1 MNSHRSLKTFALTLI
16 LLFVTRAGAQA
27 TPARGPKRVV
37 VHAGHVLD
45 VRTGRMLS
53 DQTIVI
59 EGDRIVSVGASSQNP
74 AGANLI
80 DLPNATVLP
89 GLIDSHDHLTDSP
102 RDFNFGL
109 LTNSAPRLAL
119 EGAANARATLLAG
132 FTTVRNVG
140 EWGWTDTALRDAI
153 NDGDVP
159 GPRMLVSGP
168 AVGITGGH
176 CDINELAPEFH
187 VSSDSVA
194 DGIAAVQK
202 KVREEI
208 KYGADLIKVCVTGG
222 IMSKGDD
229 PRASQF
235 TYEEL
240 KAIVADAHRLGRKVA
255 GHAHGSEGIRWAA
268 EVGFDSV
275 EHGSFIDDAGIA
287 LMKQHG
293 TYLVPTLYPGEWL
306 LENGEKVGLPPYM
319 AAKARQVL
327 PQARKNIAHA
337 IASGVKIAF
346 GTDASNFPH
355 GLNAHEFPLL
365 VQVGMTPLEAIQ
377 AATLNAA
384 DLLGWSDRVGALE
397 PGKYADLIAVDGD
410 PLQDIT
416 TLERVKFV
424 MKGGEVVKNEYR

>member
-1 MNSHRSLKTFALTLI
+1 VNSYWAPKSFALAVTL
-16 LLFVTRAGAQA
+16 LLGICACAQT
-27 TPARGPKRVV
+27 TPPSPAKRVV
-37 VHAGHVLD
+37 VWAGHMLD
-45 VRTGRMLS
+45 VKTGRMLS

-59 EGDRIVSVGASSQNP
+59 EGDKIVSVGGSPPNADGASVIN
-74 AGANLI
+74 
-80 DLPNATVLP
+80 LPNATVLP

-119 EGAANARATLLAG
+119 EGAANARVTLLAG

-159 GPRMLVSGP
+159 GPRMQVSGP

-202 KVREEI
+202 KVREEV
-208 KYGADLIKVCVTGG
+208 KHGADLIKVCVTGG

-268 EVGFDSV
+268 EVGFDSI

-337 IASGVKIAF
+337 IGSGVKIAF

-365 VQVGMTPLEAIQ
+365 LKVGMTPLAAIQ

-384 DLLGWSDRVGALE
+384 DLLGWSDRVGGLE
-397 PGKYADLIAVDGD
+397 PGKYADVIAVDGD
-410 PLQDIT
+410 PLNDIT

-424 MKGGEVVKNEYR
+424 MKGGEVVKNEYH